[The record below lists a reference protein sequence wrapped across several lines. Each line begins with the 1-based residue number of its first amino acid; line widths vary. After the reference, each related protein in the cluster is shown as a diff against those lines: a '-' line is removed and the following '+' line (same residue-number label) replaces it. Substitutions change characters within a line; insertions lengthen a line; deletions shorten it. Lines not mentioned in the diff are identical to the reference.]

1 MTATSGPGG
10 VRRSPSLVGRLLLAQ
25 IAPLAVLAAALALAG
40 VLTAWNVVE
49 KSSDRLL
56 AGSVTSI
63 TAQIGAREGQATVNL
78 SPWSLGL
85 LDSPERDAVFYGV
98 RQGPRL
104 ITGYADLPSLPA
116 PAPNET
122 SFAYGRMRGEPVRVA
137 QSTVMVPGVDQ
148 AVVVAVA
155 QSLDSRR
162 ASFREL
168 LFGLVGLPLLMVTA
182 ATALVW
188 PAVTWGLA
196 PLRRLTADLTTRSQA
211 SRPDFTPAHSE
222 DAPAELSP
230 VVAAFNR
237 LMLSLER
244 STRALERF
252 SADASHQ
259 LRTPLSVIVANL
271 ALLDRS
277 VSGTAARDLLSDSRD
292 AASNLQRVLSQ
303 LLALARSEA
312 AAANGV
318 ANLQFLVETI
328 AAEAARAFPEA
339 HVRHRLPQATIW
351 LHGNALLIG
360 ELLRNL
366 IFNACRYGGGSV
378 SVLARQQSSGVRL
391 MIWDHGPGVADQ
403 DLEAIFA
410 PFRRG
415 PVGEVEPG
423 AGLGL
428 AIVKSIAEKLSIAVA
443 LRNRRPRPGLVIDV
457 DFADG
462 VEAPKTGSE

>member
-1 MTATSGPGG
+1 MSEPPAADGA
-10 VRRSPSLVGRLLLAQ
+10 RRSPSLVGRLLLVQ
-25 IAPLAVLAAALALAG
+25 IAPLALLAAALAVAG
-40 VLTAWNVVE
+40 ALTAWNVVE

-63 TAQIGAREGQATVNL
+63 VAQIGARDGRATVNL

-85 LDSPERDAVFYGV
+85 LDNPERDAVFYDV
-98 RQGPRL
+98 RQGQRL
-104 ITGYADLPSLPA
+104 ITGYADLPRFPA
-116 PAPNET
+116 PPPNET
-122 SFAYGRMRGEPVRVA
+122 NFAYGRMRGTPVRVA
-137 QSTVMVPGVDQ
+137 QSTVMVPGVGEP
-148 AVVVAVA
+148 VVVAVA

-162 ASFREL
+162 ASIREL
-168 LFGLVGLPLLMVTA
+168 LFGLVGLPLLMVLA
-182 ATALVW
+182 AAGLVW

-211 SRPDFTPAHSE
+211 SRPDFTPAHPD

-277 VSGTAARDLLSDSRD
+277 VSAPAARDLLTDSRG
-292 AASNLQRVLSQ
+292 AAANLRQVLSQ

-312 AAANGV
+312 AIAEGV
-318 ANLQFLVETI
+318 ADLRVLLEAI
-328 AAEAARAFPEA
+328 AAETARAFPNA
-339 HVRHRLPQATIW
+339 RVRRRLPDGDIH
-351 LHGNALLIG
+351 LEGNAVLIG

-366 IFNACRYGGGSV
+366 IFNACQYGAGQ
-378 SVLARQQSSGVRL
+378 VLIVASPHASALRL
-391 MIWDHGPGVADQ
+391 IIWDHGPASPTRI
-403 DLEAIFA
+403 LR
-410 PFRRG
+410 PCSRRSSAASWARSNPARG
-415 PVGEVEPG
+415 WAWRSSSPSP
-423 AGLGL
+423 
-428 AIVKSIAEKLSIAVA
+428 KSWIS
-443 LRNRRPRPGLVIDV
+443 
-457 DFADG
+457 
-462 VEAPKTGSE
+462 